1 MCDPVLAPG
10 SRFFIPVE
18 GNAGTTG
25 ILLFDMQRCWGECD
39 VKRLQP
45 LLCVV
50 CFCLTFFLLPQ
61 LAAAQPLVLV
71 VPIKGEITNSQA
83 VLVHRAMITATQ
95 QGAIALM
102 LEIDTQGGQ
111 VAPAL
116 QIRDMLTDAALPTAA
131 YIRNRAWSAGALIAL
146 ANTHLAM
153 APGSSIGAAE
163 PIPNTEKNIAAL
175 KAEFAATASRT
186 GREPRLAEAMVDKS
200 LGYPGIALP
209 GQIVAL
215 TDRQALQTGYA
226 EVIAPDRGA
235 VLAAF
240 GWQGARVEDYSQSW
254 PEKISS
260 FIAQPVAM
268 TLLIALI
275 FLAALVEMKTAGLG
289 AAAVVGLGATA
300 LLFANQWLA
309 GVSAWWTVALFFLGL
324 LLLFLELHSGGFIAG
339 LSGVSAIL
347 TSLFLTLGGGSRG
360 AAILAAGVVV
370 AVIAFMAIMRFLPT
384 SPLWHKLVLHEVE
397 DKQGGFSSAPDFSHY
412 LGREGVALT
421 LLRPAGTALVDGRPV
436 DVVSEGAFI
445 AAGTRIVV
453 VAVTGSRV
461 VVRPRSV

>member
-1 MCDPVLAPG
+1 MNKLRLLLYALCLGFIFASLPPLA
-10 SRFFIPVE
+10 S
-18 GNAGTTG
+18 
-25 ILLFDMQRCWGECD
+25 
-39 VKRLQP
+39 
-45 LLCVV
+45 
-50 CFCLTFFLLPQ
+50 
-61 LAAAQPLVLV
+61 AQPLVMV
-71 VPIKGEITNSQA
+71 VPIKGEITSAQA
-83 VLVHRAMITATQ
+83 VLVHRALIMATQ
-95 QGAIALM
+95 QGAAGLV
-102 LEIDTQGGQ
+102 LEIDTLGGQ

-116 QIRDMLTDAALPTAA
+116 LIRDMLTDATLPTVA

-200 LGYPGIALP
+200 LGYPGIAQP

-215 TDRQALQTGYA
+215 TDRQALQHGYA
-226 EVIAPDRGA
+226 EVIAPDRAA

-240 GWQGARVEDYSQSW
+240 GWQGAQVQDYVQSW

-260 FIAQPVAM
+260 FFAQPTIM

-275 FLAALVEMKTAGLG
+275 FLAALVEVKTAGLG
-289 AAAVVGLGATA
+289 AAAAVGLGATA

-309 GVSAWWTVALFFLGL
+309 GVSAWWTIALFFVGL
-324 LLLFLELHSGGFIAG
+324 LLIFLELHSGAFIAG

-347 TSLFLTLGGGSRG
+347 TSLFLTLGGGSHG
-360 AAILAAGVVV
+360 AIILAAGVIV
-370 AVIAFMAIMRFLPT
+370 ALIVFMGIMRFLPT

-397 DKQGGFSSAPDFSHY
+397 NKQSGFSSAPDYSRY
-412 LGREGVALT
+412 IDRDGVTLT
-421 LLRPAGTALVDGRPV
+421 LLRPAGMALIDGQPV
-436 DVVSEGAFI
+436 DVVSEGTFI
-445 AAGTRIVV
+445 PAGTQIKV
-453 VAVTGSRV
+453 VAITGNRV
-461 VVRPRSV
+461 VVRALPR